1 MYVQQRNP
9 ADLTPYDRNPR
20 LNDAGVEAV
29 MASIREFGFRQPI
42 VVDPQGVI
50 IVGHTR
56 HKAAL
61 KLGLETV
68 PVHVAE
74 GLTEAQ
80 VRAYRIADNQTA
92 TLSSWDEERLTEE
105 LMALAQQDYDLD
117 LTGFSAD
124 EIAGYIEGPPTEGL
138 TDPDAVP
145 ETAPAITQPGD
156 LWLLGD
162 HRLLCGDST
171 KAEDVA
177 RLFAGS
183 QADLLQTDPPYNVA
197 YTGKTKDA
205 LTIENDSMDA
215 AEFRAFLVAA
225 FEQAFAAMKPGAAF
239 YVWHADSEG
248 YNFRGAVHDCGQAV
262 RQCLIWKKQ
271 ALVLGRQDYHWIH
284 EPCLYGWKEG
294 AAHSWYADRKQ
305 TTVLEFD
312 RPNANDVHPTMKPVA
327 MFAYQIANSTQSR
340 ALVYDPFLGS
350 GTTMIACEQLG
361 RRCCGMELSPTY
373 CDVIVKRWEEFTGK
387 KAERVS

>member
-1 MYVQQRNP
+1 
-9 ADLTPYDRNPR
+9 
-20 LNDAGVEAV
+20 
-29 MASIREFGFRQPI
+29 
-42 VVDPQGVI
+42 
-50 IVGHTR
+50 
-56 HKAAL
+56 
-61 KLGLETV
+61 
-68 PVHVAE
+68 
-74 GLTEAQ
+74 TEAQ

-92 TLSSWDEERLTEE
+92 TLSSWDDDKLTAE
-105 LMALAQQDYDLD
+105 LMELAKQDYDLD

-124 EIAGYIEGPPTEGL
+124 EIAGYIEGPPAEGL
-138 TDPDAVP
+138 TDPDEVP

-177 RLFAGS
+177 RLMAG
-183 QADLLQTDPPYNVA
+183 QEADLFLSDPPYNVA
-197 YTGKTKDA
+197 YVGKTKDA
-205 LTIENDSMDA
+205 LTIENDSMEA

-225 FEQAFAAMKPGAAF
+225 FAQAFSVMKPGAAF
-239 YVWHADSEG
+239 YIWHADSEG
-248 YNFRGAVHDCGQAV
+248 YNFRGAVHDCGQSV

-327 MFAYQIANSTQSR
+327 MFAYQIGNSTASQ
-340 ALVYDPFLGS
+340 ALVFDPFLGS
-350 GTTMIACEQLG
+350 GTTLIACEQLG
-361 RRCCGMELSPTY
+361 RRCFGMELSPQY
-373 CDVIVKRWEEFTGK
+373 CDVIVKRWEQFTGK
-387 KAERVS
+387 KAERAS

>member
-42 VVDPQGVI
+42 VIDPQGVI

-61 KLGLETV
+61 KLGLEIV

-74 GLTEAQ
+74 GLTDAQ
-80 VRAYRIADNQTA
+80 IRAYRIADNQTA
-92 TLSSWDEERLTEE
+92 QLSEWDDEKLAAE
-105 LMALAQQDYDLD
+105 LMELAKQDYDLD

-124 EIAGYIEGPPTEGL
+124 EIASYIDGPPSEGL

-145 ETAPAITQPGD
+145 DAPAAITQPGD
-156 LWLLGD
+156 LWLLGE

-177 RLFAGS
+177 RLLNGAK
-183 QADLLQTDPPYNVA
+183 ADMLLSDPPYGVS
-197 YTGKTKDA
+197 YVGKTADA
-205 LTIENDSMDA
+205 LTVENDSLG
-215 AEFRAFLVAA
+215 EPELEKLV
-225 FEQAFAAMKPGAAF
+225 GAAF
-239 YVWHADSEG
+239 DHAQAHCRPGSYWYATVPAGPLHLVFADDWKRRGILRQIMVWAKDSM
-248 YNFRGAVHDCGQAV
+248 
-262 RQCLIWKKQ
+262 
-271 ALVLGRQDYHWIH
+271 VLGHSEYHYAH
-284 EPCLYGWKEG
+284 EPILFGWLPGERHKN
-294 AAHSWYADRKQ
+294 SDRTR
-305 TTVLEFD
+305 TTLWKYD
-312 RPNANDVHPTMKPVA
+312 RPKANREHPTMKPVA
-327 MFAYQIANSTQSR
+327 LWAQAVEDGSR
-340 ALVYDPFLGS
+340 AGELVFDPFLGS
-350 GTTMIACEQLG
+350 GTTLIACEQLG
-361 RRCCGMELSPTY
+361 RRCCGMELSPQY

-387 KAERVS
+387 KAERAS